1 MDENPTVSC
10 CAECNIDSNNNITKP
25 DEAYLIMP
33 SSKRTEEVNKACT
46 VNDIVYV
53 PYSVKKQPFAG
64 FN

>member
-1 MDENPTVSC
+1 MHSLDKYFGGKKT
-10 CAECNIDSNNNITKP
+10 IIYSNNNITKP